1 MNENKTDDVLNRD
14 GEAEQT
20 ARPDDKKPESNT
32 AEQPNAG
39 AACGKGCDK
48 DCGKGGKKDRKEAG
62 KEEKKLR
69 EENQRLSASLSEL
82 TDKYTRM
89 LAEYDN
95 FRKRA
100 AKERDGIYGDAC
112 ADVLKE
118 VLTVKDHLE
127 MAMKFA
133 GDDDF
138 AKGVSMTLTKFGEIL
153 GKLGVEE
160 FGKAGEPFDPNL
172 HNAVFH
178 TEDPSLGEN
187 VIAEIMMKGY
197 RKGDKIIRYAM
208 VKVAN

>member
-1 MNENKTDDVLNRD
+1 MKENKTDDVLNRD